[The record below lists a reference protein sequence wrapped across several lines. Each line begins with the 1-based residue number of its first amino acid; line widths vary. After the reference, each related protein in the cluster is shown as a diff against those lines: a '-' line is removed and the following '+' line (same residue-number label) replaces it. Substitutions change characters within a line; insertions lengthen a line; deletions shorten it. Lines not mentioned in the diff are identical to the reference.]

1 MVKSIENTKKIAIK
15 IDEKININELIS
27 ALRIFTIANLDL
39 YFYLYNL
46 PTKYISLIDKNNKNI
61 IINNTNQLNTYSLY
75 KDLIKEG
82 MDFVISFEDISF
94 INKLIKENN
103 KMNNKDEIIKRGLF
117 FKNKNDYLLISD
129 FNRDYKKIDE
139 IEDTFISSFNIL
151 KRMKTLTNNN
161 KKENK
166 KIEIN
171 YLKIGDYK
179 DQKIIDILSKSNEYK
194 GEISFKDLF
203 LTTSS
208 FCLTDSLSLSI
219 FIEVM
224 EGINEL
230 DRVNKENRS
239 NKSLIGE
246 YFSKLVFSYQKM
258 NVEDINY
265 LLLKIKLVFNF
276 TYLLFILPT
285 NLKTNEYTK
294 IFKLIKD
301 LF

>member
-15 IDEKININELIS
+15 IDEKINVNELIS

-46 PTKYISLIDKNNKNI
+46 PTKFIPLIDKNNKNI

-82 MDFVISFEDISF
+82 MDFVISFDDISF
-94 INKLIKENN
+94 ISNLIKENN
-103 KMNNKDEIIKRGLF
+103 KMNNKDETIKRGLF
-117 FKNKNDYLLISD
+117 FKNKHDYLLISD

-219 FIEVM
+219 FIEIM

-294 IFKLIKD
+294 IFRLIKD

>member
-82 MDFVISFEDISF
+82 MDFVISFDDISF

-103 KMNNKDEIIKRGLF
+103 KINNKDEIIKRGLF

-265 LLLKIKLVFNF
+265 LLLKIKLIFNF

>member
-82 MDFVISFEDISF
+82 MDFVISFDDISF

-103 KMNNKDEIIKRGLF
+103 KINNKDEIIKRGLF

-179 DQKIIDILSKSNEYK
+179 DQNIINILSKSNEYK

-265 LLLKIKLVFNF
+265 LLLKIKLIFNF

>member
-82 MDFVISFEDISF
+82 MDFVISFDDISF

-103 KMNNKDEIIKRGLF
+103 KINNKDEIIKRGLF

-151 KRMKTLTNNN
+151 KRMKILTNNN

-179 DQKIIDILSKSNEYK
+179 DQNIINILSKSNEYK

>member
-15 IDEKININELIS
+15 IDEKINVNELIS

-46 PTKYISLIDKNNKNI
+46 PTKYIPLIDKNNKNI

-82 MDFVISFEDISF
+82 MDFVISFDDISF
-94 INKLIKENN
+94 ISNLIKENN
-103 KMNNKDEIIKRGLF
+103 KMNNKDETIKRGLF

-129 FNRDYKKIDE
+129 FNRDYKEIDE

-179 DQKIIDILSKSNEYK
+179 DQNIIDILSKSNEYK

-219 FIEVM
+219 FIEIM

-294 IFKLIKD
+294 IFRLIKD

>member
-82 MDFVISFEDISF
+82 MDFVISFDDISF
-94 INKLIKENN
+94 INNLIKENN

-129 FNRDYKKIDE
+129 FNRDYKEISE

-265 LLLKIKLVFNF
+265 LLLKIKLIFNF

>member
-82 MDFVISFEDISF
+82 MDFVISFDDISF

-103 KMNNKDEIIKRGLF
+103 KINNKDEIIKRGLF

-179 DQKIIDILSKSNEYK
+179 DQNIINILSKSNEYK

>member
-15 IDEKININELIS
+15 INEKVNINELIS
-27 ALRIFTIANLDL
+27 ALRIFIIANKDL
-39 YFYLYNL
+39 YFYLYNF

-61 IINNTNQLNTYSLY
+61 IINRANQLNTYSLY

-82 MDFVISFEDISF
+82 MDFVISFDDISF
-94 INKLIKENN
+94 INNLIKENN
-103 KMNNKDEIIKRGLF
+103 EMNNKDETIKRGLF

-129 FNRDYKKIDE
+129 FNKDYKEISE
-139 IEDTFISSFNIL
+139 IEDTFVSSFNIL
-151 KRMKTLTNNN
+151 KRMKTLTDSN

-166 KIEIN
+166 RIEIN

-179 DQKIIDILSKSNEYK
+179 DKNIIDILSKSNEYK

-219 FIEVM
+219 FIEIM

-246 YFSKLVFSYQKM
+246 YFSKLIFSYQKM

>member
-15 IDEKININELIS
+15 IDEKINVNELIS

-46 PTKYISLIDKNNKNI
+46 PTKYIPLIDKNNKNI

-82 MDFVISFEDISF
+82 MDFVISFDDISF
-94 INKLIKENN
+94 ISNLIKENN
-103 KMNNKDEIIKRGLF
+103 KMNNKDETIKRGLF

-129 FNRDYKKIDE
+129 FNRDYKEIDE

-179 DQKIIDILSKSNEYK
+179 DQNIIDILSKSNEYK

-219 FIEVM
+219 FIEIM
-224 EGINEL
+224 EGINKL

-294 IFKLIKD
+294 IFRLIKD

>member
-82 MDFVISFEDISF
+82 MDFVISFDNISF

-103 KMNNKDEIIKRGLF
+103 KINNKDEIIKRGLF

-265 LLLKIKLVFNF
+265 LLLKIKLIFNF

>member
-82 MDFVISFEDISF
+82 MDFVISFDDISF
-94 INKLIKENN
+94 INNLIKENN

>member
-27 ALRIFTIANLDL
+27 ALKIFTIANLDL

-82 MDFVISFEDISF
+82 MDFVISFDDISF

>member
-82 MDFVISFEDISF
+82 MDFVISFDDISF

-103 KMNNKDEIIKRGLF
+103 KINNKDEIIKRGLF

>member
-82 MDFVISFEDISF
+82 MDFVISFDDISF
-94 INKLIKENN
+94 INNLIKENN

-129 FNRDYKKIDE
+129 FNRDYKEISE

>member
-39 YFYLYNL
+39 YFHLYNL

-82 MDFVISFEDISF
+82 MDFVISFDDISF
-94 INKLIKENN
+94 INNLIKENN

>member
-82 MDFVISFEDISF
+82 MDFVISFDDISF
-94 INKLIKENN
+94 INNLIKENN

-179 DQKIIDILSKSNEYK
+179 DQNIINILSKSNEYK

-265 LLLKIKLVFNF
+265 LLLKIKLIFNF

>member
-15 IDEKININELIS
+15 INEKVNINELIS
-27 ALRIFTIANLDL
+27 ALRIFIIANKDL
-39 YFYLYNL
+39 YFYLYNF
-46 PTKYISLIDKNNKNI
+46 PTKYISLIEKNNKNI
-61 IINNTNQLNTYSLY
+61 IINRANQLNTYSLY

-82 MDFVISFEDISF
+82 MDFVISFDDISF
-94 INKLIKENN
+94 INNLIKENN
-103 KMNNKDEIIKRGLF
+103 EMNNKDETIKRGLF

-129 FNRDYKKIDE
+129 FNKDYKEISE
-139 IEDTFISSFNIL
+139 IEDTFVSSFNIL
-151 KRMKTLTNNN
+151 KRMKTLTDSN

-166 KIEIN
+166 RIEIN

-179 DQKIIDILSKSNEYK
+179 DKNIIDILSKSNEYK

-219 FIEVM
+219 FIEIM

-246 YFSKLVFSYQKM
+246 YFSKLIFSYQKM

>member
-82 MDFVISFEDISF
+82 MDFVISFDDISF

-103 KMNNKDEIIKRGLF
+103 KINNKDEIIKRGLF

-161 KKENK
+161 KKE
-166 KIEIN
+166 
-171 YLKIGDYK
+171 D
-179 DQKIIDILSKSNEYK
+179 
-194 GEISFKDLF
+194 
-203 LTTSS
+203 
-208 FCLTDSLSLSI
+208 
-219 FIEVM
+219 
-224 EGINEL
+224 
-230 DRVNKENRS
+230 
-239 NKSLIGE
+239 
-246 YFSKLVFSYQKM
+246 
-258 NVEDINY
+258 
-265 LLLKIKLVFNF
+265 
-276 TYLLFILPT
+276 
-285 NLKTNEYTK
+285 
-294 IFKLIKD
+294 
-301 LF
+301 